1 MAAADEL
8 GLPGAVVVANPLP
21 VDRQLD
27 PAEHD
32 AALSRALAAADE
44 KGLRG
49 KEVSPFLL
57 ASMVEQT
64 GGRSLEVNLNIA
76 ANNVRVAGQIS
87 VEWVAEQA

>member
-1 MAAADEL
+1 
-8 GLPGAVVVANPLP
+8 VVANPLP

-32 AALSRALAAADE
+32 AALTRALAAADG

-64 GGRSLEVNLNIA
+64 GGRSLEVNLDIA
-76 ANNVRVAGQIS
+76 AHNVRVAGRIA
-87 VEWVAEQA
+87 VEWAALRA